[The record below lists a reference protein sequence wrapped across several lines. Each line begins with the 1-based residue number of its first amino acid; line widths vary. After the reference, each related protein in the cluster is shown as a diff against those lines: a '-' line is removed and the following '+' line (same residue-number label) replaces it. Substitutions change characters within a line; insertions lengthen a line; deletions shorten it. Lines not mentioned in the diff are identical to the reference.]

1 MVPAWAGTAPPMTD
15 HVGEPSPKTA
25 ENDPPAA
32 NRPVA
37 ESPGSPEP
45 KAPEPAD
52 AAGRVA
58 NDPSVKEHGLVPEA
72 LQCSPGK
79 PDGEVDTGDKRR
91 HPDRLFS

>member
-1 MVPAWAGTAPPMTD
+1 MTD
-15 HVGEPSPKTA
+15 SDMSPSPKTA

-45 KAPEPAD
+45 KPAD
-52 AAGRVA
+52 PTDASGRVA
-58 NDPSVKEHGLVPEA
+58 NDPSVKEHGLVHEA
-72 LQCSPGK
+72 LQCSQGK